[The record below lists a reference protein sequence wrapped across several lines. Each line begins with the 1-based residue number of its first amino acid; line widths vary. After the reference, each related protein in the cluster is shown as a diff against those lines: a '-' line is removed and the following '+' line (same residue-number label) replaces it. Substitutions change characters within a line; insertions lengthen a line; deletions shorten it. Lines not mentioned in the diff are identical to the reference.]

1 MIWWSQSP
9 THSEAYSLLIKRWYS
24 VSADTQRPGIA
35 IGKMLDR
42 CIPNFSETI
51 RFSGLVEAA
60 CNRDDSWQNS
70 ACHSVKRS
78 SHAFSLSLKHT
89 HTFFKQSP
97 VSHIHTSPT
106 GLSHTHTHTHL
117 YVILLFW
124 FCFNVNP
131 FQGKKTKQKRNKKI
145 KFILLRSWSKVF
157 SFFFFS
163 SYNCKRLV

>member
-106 GLSHTHTHTHL
+106 GLSHTHSHTHTHL

-157 SFFFFS
+157 SFFFFF
-163 SYNCKRLV
+163 V